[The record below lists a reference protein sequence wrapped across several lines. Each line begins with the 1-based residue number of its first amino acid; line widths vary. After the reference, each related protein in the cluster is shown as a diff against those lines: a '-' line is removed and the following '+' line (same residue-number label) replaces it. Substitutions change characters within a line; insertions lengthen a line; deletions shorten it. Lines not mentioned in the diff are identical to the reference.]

1 MSKFDITF
9 GPVPSRRLGRS
20 LGVNNIPPKICSYSC
35 IYCQVGGT
43 TALRIDRK
51 PFYAPKD
58 IRREVEGRLR
68 RLEELGESVDYLA
81 FVPDG
86 EPTLDSN
93 LGRTID
99 LLRPLGVKTAVIS
112 NSSLLWMES
121 VRSDLARADWVSLKV
136 DAASADVWRRVNRP
150 HRGLEL
156 PVIREAMFR
165 FAGEY
170 RGVLV
175 TETML
180 VRGVNDSPEHVEEA
194 ARLLERLQPARAYL
208 SIPMRPPAEGWAAP
222 PDDDALIMAR
232 QAFSRHLDQ
241 VACLFDYEG
250 DAFSLTGDAAEDLL
264 NIVAVHPMRE
274 EAVRKFLKRA
284 GADWKLIDDLVSRGR
299 IRTAV
304 YEGQR
309 FYLRGEVYSEP
320 SDRISCNRGN
330 GAA

>member
-1 MSKFDITF
+1 MSKSDITF

-20 LGVNNIPPKICSYSC
+20 LGVNNIPPKICTYSC
-35 IYCQVGGT
+35 IYCQVGRT
-43 TALRIDRK
+43 DALRIDRQ
-51 PFYAPKD
+51 PFYAPKTVL
-58 IRREVEGRLR
+58 REVEGRLR
-68 RLEELGESVDYLA
+68 RLEELEEAIDFLA

-99 LLRPLGVKTAVIS
+99 LLRPLGVKMAVIS
-112 NSSLLWMES
+112 NGSLLWMES

-150 HRGLEL
+150 HRGLDL

-165 FAGEY
+165 FAEEY

-180 VRGVNDSPEHVEEA
+180 VRGVNDSPEHVEET
-194 ARLLERLQPARAYL
+194 ARLLERLRPARAYL
-208 SIPMRPPAEGWAAP
+208 SIPTRPSAEGWAAP
-222 PDDDALIMAR
+222 PDDDVLRMAR
-232 QAFSRHLDQ
+232 KGFSRHLDE

-250 DAFSLTGDAAEDLL
+250 DAFSFTGDAGEDLL

-274 EAVRKFLKRA
+274 EAVRKFLARA
-284 GADWKLIDDLVSRGR
+284 GADWRLIDNLLSRGR
-299 IRTAV
+299 LRTAV
-304 YEGQR
+304 HEGQR
-309 FYLRGEVYSEP
+309 FYLRGEEKK
-320 SDRISCNRGN
+320 RTK
-330 GAA
+330 